1 MTPLETGLFG
11 NFTAVHLAYL
21 FKSIGW
27 TLVLSLLA
35 FALGAVGGFGVMLAR
50 ISPRRWLRGLA
61 MVYIEGIQGIP
72 LLILLFIVYY
82 GLSLYGY
89 SLPALVAAG
98 LAMMLYVSAYLGD
111 IWRGCI
117 DAMPKPQWEAAE
129 CLALTRWQ
137 TLRLVIV
144 PQALRLSLPP
154 TVGFLVQIIKMT
166 SLASV
171 IGFVELT
178 RAGQVINNTI
188 FQPFLIFSL
197 VGAFYFVLC
206 YPLSRWSEAMERKL
220 NVAHR

>member
-1 MTPLETGLFG
+1 MTLYGS
-11 NFTAVHLAYL
+11 FTTTHLLYL
-21 FKSIGW
+21 VMSIGW
-27 TLVLSLLA
+27 TLVLSALA
-35 FALGAVGGFGVMLAR
+35 FALGAIAGFGVMLAR
-50 ISPRRWLRGLA
+50 ISPRAWLRWVGL
-61 MVYIEGIQGIP
+61 VYIESIQGIP
-72 LLILLFIVYY
+72 LLILLFIVYF
-82 GLSLYGY
+82 GLSVYGFT
-89 SLPALVAAG
+89 LPALVAAG
-98 LAMMLYVSAYLGD
+98 LAMMVYVSAYLGD

-117 DAMPKPQWEAAE
+117 EAMPKPQWEASE
-129 CLALTRWQ
+129 CLAMSRWQ

-197 VGAFYFVLC
+197 VGAFYFALC
-206 YPLSRWSEAMERKL
+206 YPLSRWSESMEKKL
-220 NVAHR
+220 NVANRQA